1 MKTRKIISLLLAVM
15 MIVAVIP
22 AGIISAS
29 AQDANEITW
38 SADGGAIAVNGNSYA
53 VPAIKERD
61 GSPKINQTWNAAGGT
76 TSVKYAVLNAF
87 KVRSDNALDLSDGFK
102 LSFDALLVSTG
113 GGQRYWNY
121 SGYKFLEV
129 TIGEMV
135 SGSYDKVKCIK
146 FEIDAMT
153 DSYILTV
160 NGESTTV
167 EMPSKGSKNTELF
180 TAENAPDYNKSYT
193 IEYKNGYVVVY
204 CNGEEIARCALAD
217 ASILEKAKVTIR
229 TREESTADMTAYT
242 TEYDGTGR
250 VAVFSNVTLEKIPE
264 SVAPTFEGVQE
275 GKVDDV
281 FSVRFVATVKDLNY
295 SEVGFKI
302 TAMDGEKSW
311 TNRTHTVYSKLIGN
325 TDTGVVEYT
334 KENLDGEYIY
344 ALTIKGVP
352 TTGTV
357 TFNVK
362 TYGIVDGIEL
372 EGRTYAV
379 TYTDGE
385 FVSVERVISYEK
397 QTYKMS
403 KIVDKVKVIGR
414 SMMTTDGISC
424 DWGAS
429 GIEFNA
435 YCKGDV
441 EVNIINEMGLSGY
454 DADSYFSVFLDGEL
468 VAEDVKAAGT
478 SSNVVI
484 LKNLEQG
491 LYNIKIL
498 KQNEA
503 LNNCTAIKSITLEGE
518 ISDNKPQDKEL
529 YIECLGDSIFSGYG
543 VLRSDRGGHSDDTN
557 GLYAYGYLTAQK
569 FGADCSLMSVSGI
582 AFAKGFR
589 KYTMPQIYKYTSY
602 LRSQTEE
609 YSFERIPDLVLL
621 NLGSNDIFNNAPLED
636 FKEGVRNLVNQI
648 QERYG
653 KDIKIVVSSGLMGD
667 GNISYIAEVFAE
679 FGGEAAG
686 LYTYSELPND
696 TSGGGAHPSKAGQAE
711 AAERISRFISSKL
724 GWEIVG

>member
-29 AQDANEITW
+29 AANASQTTTGINVILDENSWIIENTQPAKSTW
-38 SADGGAIAVNGNSYA
+38 STADGKNFTTTVYYHSWYGNSTMPISEASTATSA
-53 VPAIKERD
+53 VEYDLSRGFKFTYTANIANNGDKLNFGDHRYVAFGDAIKFNVRLTD
-61 GSPKINQTWNAAGGT
+61 GKYTLTAGGKDYTLDISEDMFNKANT
-76 TSVKYAVLNAF
+76 TFSIV
-87 KVRSDNALDLSDGFK
+87 
-102 LSFDALLVSTG
+102 
-113 GGQRYWNY
+113 
-121 SGYKFLEV
+121 
-129 TIGEMV
+129 
-135 SGSYDKVKCIK
+135 
-146 FEIDAMT
+146 
-153 DSYILTV
+153 
-160 NGESTTV
+160 
-167 EMPSKGSKNTELF
+167 
-180 TAENAPDYNKSYT
+180 
-193 IEYKNGYVVVY
+193 YKNGKVSVY
-204 CNGEEIARCALAD
+204 SEALGG
-217 ASILEKAKVTIR
+217 IVTF
-229 TREESTADMTAYT
+229 SDGT
-242 TEYDGTGR
+242 TE
-250 VAVFSNVTLEKIPE
+250 VAVDAAALEEAKIVLYKGWGLHTAEAGTTPATVDVYTNISLETIPE
-264 SVAPTFEGVQE
+264 PVAPTFEGVQE

-281 FSVRFVATVKDLNY
+281 FSVRFVGTVKDLNY
-295 SEVGFKI
+295 SEIGFKI
-302 TAMDGEKSW
+302 TAMDGAKSW
-311 TNRTHTVYSKLIGN
+311 TKSTNTVYSKLIGN
-325 TDTGVVEYT
+325 TDTGIVEYT
-334 KENLDGEYIY
+334 SENLSGEYIY
-344 ALTIKGVP
+344 ALTIQGVP
-352 TTGTV
+352 TEGTV
-357 TFNVK
+357 TFNVT
-362 TYGIVDGIEL
+362 TYGIVDGVEV

-414 SMMTTDGISC
+414 SMMTADGISC

-441 EVNIINEMGLSGY
+441 EVKIINDMGLSGY
-454 DADSYFSVFLDGEL
+454 DADSYFSVFLDGKL
-468 VAEDVKAAGT
+468 VAEDVKAAGA
-478 SSNVVI
+478 SSDIIVLNNV
-484 LKNLEQG
+484 EQG
-491 LYNIKIL
+491 LHNIKIL

-518 ISDNKPQDKEL
+518 VSDNKPQDKEL

-543 VLRSDRGGHSDDTN
+543 VLRSDRGGHSDDTS

-582 AFAKGFR
+582 AFAKGFTTF
-589 KYTMPQIYKYTSY
+589 TMPQIYKYTSY
-602 LRSQTEE
+602 LRSQTKE

-621 NLGSNDIFNNAPLED
+621 NLGSNDVFNKAPLED

>member
-113 GGQRYWNY
+113 GGQKYWNY

-129 TIGEMV
+129 TIGELV

-204 CNGEEIARCALAD
+204 GNGEEIARCALAD
-217 ASILEKAKVTIR
+217 ASILENARITVR

-250 VAVFSNVTLEKIPE
+250 VTVFSNVKLEKISEEPE
-264 SVAPTFEGVQE
+264 VPAPVAPVYEGVQE
-275 GKVDDV
+275 GMVDDV
-281 FSVRFVATVKDLNY
+281 FSVRFVGTVKDLNY

-302 TAMDGEKSW
+302 TAMDGAKSW
-311 TNRTHTVYSKLIGN
+311 TKSTNTVYSKLIGN
-325 TDTGVVEYT
+325 TDTGIVEYT

-357 TFNVK
+357 TFNVT
-362 TYGIVDGIEL
+362 TYGIVDGVEV
-372 EGRTYAV
+372 EGTTYAV
-379 TYTDGE
+379 TYTDG
-385 FVSVERVISYEK
+385 VY
-397 QTYKMS
+397 
-403 KIVDKVKVIGR
+403 
-414 SMMTTDGISC
+414 
-424 DWGAS
+424 
-429 GIEFNA
+429 
-435 YCKGDV
+435 
-441 EVNIINEMGLSGY
+441 VNT
-454 DADSYFSVFLDGEL
+454 
-468 VAEDVKAAGT
+468 VAA
-478 SSNVVI
+478 
-484 LKNLEQG
+484 
-491 LYNIKIL
+491 
-498 KQNEA
+498 
-503 LNNCTAIKSITLEGE
+503 
-518 ISDNKPQDKEL
+518 
-529 YIECLGDSIFSGYG
+529 
-543 VLRSDRGGHSDDTN
+543 
-557 GLYAYGYLTAQK
+557 
-569 FGADCSLMSVSGI
+569 
-582 AFAKGFR
+582 
-589 KYTMPQIYKYTSY
+589 
-602 LRSQTEE
+602 
-609 YSFERIPDLVLL
+609 
-621 NLGSNDIFNNAPLED
+621 
-636 FKEGVRNLVNQI
+636 
-648 QERYG
+648 
-653 KDIKIVVSSGLMGD
+653 
-667 GNISYIAEVFAE
+667 
-679 FGGEAAG
+679 
-686 LYTYSELPND
+686 
-696 TSGGGAHPSKAGQAE
+696 
-711 AAERISRFISSKL
+711 
-724 GWEIVG
+724 